1 MGKTF
6 RIPISANGP
15 RAHIYITNCCPYW
28 EMCGGCLIECMYR
41 CRCGCRGRDTS
52 ACVINCRP
60 GVRAIISLDSV
71 LLQLYT
77 LSLCYVLGRRKT
89 EKYLNTLLKKYFA
102 FWENIYIIVVFIF
115 CCCEVSVNYV
125 GLDTFN
131 RLLAPGQSGEKD
143 RFSMTNLHYTETG
156 QRCQGGATQTQVL
169 AIEGNARETDTE
181 ETVMR
186 EEERY

>member
-28 EMCGGCLIECMYR
+28 EMCGGGLIECMYR
-41 CRCGCRGRDTS
+41 CRCGRTWYICLCYKLS
-52 ACVINCRP
+52 AGGP
-60 GVRAIISLDSV
+60 GAIISLDSV
-71 LLQLYT
+71 LLQLQQ
-77 LSLCYVLGRRKT
+77 LSRLYSRKE
-89 EKYLNTLLKKYFA
+89 EKYLNTLKKKYFA

-131 RLLAPGQSGEKD
+131 RLLAPGQSLVRKTDFPWRTFIIQSPARGVKAGPH
-143 RFSMTNLHYTETG
+143 RPRSWQLQG
-156 QRCQGGATQTQVL
+156 KCQRNRHGW
-169 AIEGNARETDTE
+169 DD
-181 ETVMR
+181 
-186 EEERY
+186 